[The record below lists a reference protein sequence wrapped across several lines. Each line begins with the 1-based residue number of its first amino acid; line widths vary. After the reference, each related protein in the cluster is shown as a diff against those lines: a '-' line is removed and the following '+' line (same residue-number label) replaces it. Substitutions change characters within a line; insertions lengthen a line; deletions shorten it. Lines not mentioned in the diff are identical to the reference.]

1 MTKKELV
8 LAIPYFD
15 GIQWNRNVGEPF
27 NTEKLD
33 EQLVEKMTQKGY
45 LVTAK
50 EYQARRNPEAAQ
62 AQAQA
67 DATAD
72 QLQSIYA
79 LLPGVTTPD
88 GAVTAIQDLQGR
100 VPSGEDQENVA
111 RARVFLQELRGL
123 YPDAKDAEDLLQA
136 ARDTQARAAALEK
149 LHAIEGGTPLPTN
162 IVGRKGLVALGLDT
176 WESLRGKTAQQLDA
190 VEGLSAEQ
198 AGKLVDLV
206 ERHFANPTE

>member
-79 LLPGVTTPD
+79 LLPGVTTLD

-111 RARVFLQELRGL
+111 RARVFVQELRGL
-123 YPDAKDAEDLLQA
+123 YPDAKDTEGLLQA
-136 ARDTQARAAALEK
+136 ARDTQARVATLEK
-149 LHAIEGGTPLPTN
+149 LHAAPAGTDLPSNFT
-162 IVGRKGLVALGLDT
+162 GRGKLAAFGLT
-176 WESLRGKTAQQLDA
+176 TFESLRGKTAQQLDA
-190 VEGLSAEQ
+190 IEGVTTDQ
-198 AGKLVDLV
+198 AGKIV
-206 ERHFANPTE
+206 EAVEKHFSTQAE